1 MSKKRGRKRSSG
13 ELSESS
19 GLSLSSTPDP
29 NNLLGLRIEHN
40 WREKGNLTKWK
51 GTVLERLTVNTS
63 LYMVKYDGFDCV
75 YGIELFKDE
84 RVSNLQVLTEKVV
97 NNKIKVPHDAP
108 ELVGKAVEHLFE
120 KEDGEKNEWRGMV
133 LSRAPIMTNWY
144 YITYEKDPV
153 LYMYQLWDDY
163 KDGDLRILPEAENKH
178 LLPAD
183 RKPGEETESL
193 VESVRFARVLVIGA
207 STGIGEQVAYHYAKM
222 GAQIVITARRE
233 YALQKV
239 AANCTSL
246 GAQKALY
253 VTGDMSQSSDPER
266 VVRMAV
272 EQLGGLDILVLNHI
286 GSTPIAM
293 WNGDMDLFLLLHIR
307 LYFKSCVWPSE
318 TRPFYECSF

>member
-1 MSKKRGRKRSSG
+1 MSKKRASRKRSSG
-13 ELSESS
+13 ELSD
-19 GLSLSSTPDP
+19 SLTPDP
-29 NNLLGLRIEHN
+29 NNLLGRRIQHS
-40 WREKGNLTKWK
+40 WREKGALTKWK
-51 GTVLERLTVNTS
+51 GTVLDRLSVNSS
-63 LYMVKYDGFDCV
+63 LFMVKYDGFDCV

-97 NNKIKVPHDAP
+97 NNKIKVPHDAE

-193 VESVRFARVLVIGA
+193 VGKQVEYVTDKGVKRTGLVIF
-207 STGIGEQVAYHYAKM
+207 QVPAKPSVYY
-222 GAQIVITARRE
+222 IKYDDDFHIHV
-233 YALQKV
+233 Y
-239 AANCTSL
+239 
-246 GAQKALY
+246 
-253 VTGDMSQSSDPER
+253 D
-266 VVRMAV
+266 
-272 EQLGGLDILVLNHI
+272 LVK
-286 GSTPIAM
+286 T
-293 WNGDMDLFLLLHIR
+293 
-307 LYFKSCVWPSE
+307 
-318 TRPFYECSF
+318 T